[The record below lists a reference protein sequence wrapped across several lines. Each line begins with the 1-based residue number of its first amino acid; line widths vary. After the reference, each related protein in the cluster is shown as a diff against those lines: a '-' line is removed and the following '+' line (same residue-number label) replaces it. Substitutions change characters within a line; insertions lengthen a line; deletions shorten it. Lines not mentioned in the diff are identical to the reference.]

1 MQFIHNSTDILH
13 TFANLNAHGFFN
25 THTQCMAVL
34 VCTQIVKTV
43 CQGQCLRV
51 GKAFI
56 HFLDTSV
63 DIPAVRINLTNN
75 FTFQRNTEAHYTM
88 SSRVLRTD
96 VDYIFF
102 FAEQF
107 RAPITMDGK
116 AVFRF
121 AVDALPKCLH
131 TVLDETRLTLE
142 DLSWVVCHQANSRI
156 IDHCIKALQA
166 DPAKFY
172 KNMDRH
178 GNTSAASIPVAL
190 NELAESG
197 QLKPGQLLACIGF
210 GGGLTWGGMIVE
222 YDPLRR

>member
-1 MQFIHNSTDILH
+1 MRLSTDAAPALE
-13 TFANLNAHGFFN
+13 G
-25 THTQCMAVL
+25 MADSAIKERLLSWYAGRYEVWDD
-34 VCTQIVKTV
+34 
-43 CQGQCLRV
+43 GEPMHA
-51 GKAFI
+51 GG
-56 HFLDTSV
+56 
-63 DIPAVRINLTNN
+63 P
-75 FTFQRNTEAHYTM
+75 
-88 SSRVLRTD
+88 SR
-96 VDYIFF
+96 
-102 FAEQF
+102 EGS
-107 RAPITMDGK
+107 APITMDGK

-197 QLKPGQLLACIGF
+197 QLTPGRPLACIGF
-210 GGGLTWGGMIVE
+210 GGGLTWGGAIFQYKE
-222 YDPLRR
+222 